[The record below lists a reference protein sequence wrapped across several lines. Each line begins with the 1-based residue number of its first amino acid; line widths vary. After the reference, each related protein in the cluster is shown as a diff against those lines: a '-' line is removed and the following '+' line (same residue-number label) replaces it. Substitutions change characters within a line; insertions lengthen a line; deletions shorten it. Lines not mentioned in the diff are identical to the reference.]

1 MGWRTAE
8 DGVGGGAVITM
19 TGMPELT
26 ALNKI
31 VSQGTNPGAF
41 DYKVRDLPL
50 SRDTSDQ
57 GRQNEVY
64 YRDSESFEGL
74 SAVGE
79 MHIHGV
85 RLFSK

>member
-1 MGWRTAE
+1 ME
-8 DGVGGGAVITM
+8 DGGRRCGGAVITM

-31 VSQGTNPGAF
+31 GNQGTNPGAF
-41 DYKVRDLPL
+41 DYKVRDLLL
-50 SRDTSDQ
+50 SCATSDQ

-64 YRDSESFEGL
+64 YRDSESVEEL